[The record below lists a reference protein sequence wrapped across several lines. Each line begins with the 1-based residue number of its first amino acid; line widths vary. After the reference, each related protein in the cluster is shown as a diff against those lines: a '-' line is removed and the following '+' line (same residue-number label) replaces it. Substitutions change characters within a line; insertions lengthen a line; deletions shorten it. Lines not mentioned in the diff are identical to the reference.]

1 MKKSKLNISP
11 KLNDI
16 IFDTEEIYLRL
27 KETRK
32 RAGEKRGG
40 GKKSI
45 YYCYNDADG
54 ITNPAS
60 DVKLNDAEK
69 ISVNLKERE
78 RIRISMYSLFS
89 IMVKKMTIPLDQ
101 RDPFLDDEAE

>member
-1 MKKSKLNISP
+1 MEKSTLNTSP
-11 KLNDI
+11 ETTT
-16 IFDTEEIYLRL
+16 FDTEEIYLRL

-40 GKKSI
+40 GKKCI
-45 YYCYNDADG
+45 YYCFNDADG
-54 ITNPAS
+54 MTKPAS
-60 DVKLNDAEK
+60 DVKLNAAEK

-89 IMVKKMTIPLDQ
+89 IMMKKMTNL
-101 RDPFLDDEAE
+101 

>member
-1 MKKSKLNISP
+1 MEKSTLNTSP
-11 KLNDI
+11 
-16 IFDTEEIYLRL
+16 EEIYLRL
-27 KETRK
+27 KEARQ
-32 RAGEKRGG
+32 RAGEKRGSG
-40 GKKSI
+40 RKCI

-54 ITNPAS
+54 TTAPAS

-89 IMVKKMTIPLDQ
+89 IMVKKMTIPPDQ
-101 RDPFLDDEAE
+101 RDPF